1 MENRQNKILLDCRFW
16 GPSHTGLGRYTQE
29 LVTAMVDLRP
39 ELKLVALA
47 SQKIPGVET
56 VVTKIRPYSYAEQW
70 QLPGLI
76 KEINPD
82 LTHFLHFNLPLLFSG
97 PFVVTIHDL
106 IKHHSRGLA
115 TTTHW
120 PGTYWL
126 KRLGY
131 QLVMKRAVNGSE
143 KILVPSSWV
152 KQDILSHY
160 PVIDSKIIVTP
171 EAANSSYFKVDKP
184 VKPLLPY
191 DYFIYVGNA
200 YPHKNITRLI
210 KATKIV
216 AAQNPKVKLVIVTG
230 RDWFYRR
237 LRGQITSLKAQNVVK
252 LKDFTSDEDLRRLY
266 HGAVAFVTAS
276 FFEGFGLPGL
286 EAMAGRTLVLASRRA
301 ALPETYNG
309 AAWFFDPDNLNELA
323 AKMKHLLTLSP
334 AARARKLKRARDFC
348 RRYSWKK
355 TAQKTLEVYEQCL
368 MPEDCGK

>member
-29 LVTAMVDLRP
+29 LVTAMQKLKPRF
-39 ELKLVALA
+39 ELVFLTAKM
-47 SQKIPGVET
+47 
-56 VVTKIRPYSYAEQW
+56 TKIKPYSFSEQRD
-70 QLPGLI
+70 LSGLI
-76 KEINPD
+76 QSFKPD
-82 LTHFLHFNLPLLFSG
+82 LTHFLHFNVPLNFPG

-131 QLVMKRAVNGSE
+131 QLVMKKAVNASQ

-152 KQDILSHY
+152 KQDLIDHFETAKEKI
-160 PVIDSKIIVTP
+160 VITP
-171 EAANSSYFKVDKP
+171 EAANATYFKTDKAGA
-184 VKPLLPY
+184 KLLPY

-200 YPHKNITRLI
+200 YPHKNIDQLI
-210 KATKIV
+210 KAVKIV
-216 AAQNPKVKLVIVTG
+216 AAQNHKVKLVIVTG

-237 LRGQITSLKAQNVVK
+237 LRLLITKLKAQPVVK

-266 HGAVAFVTAS
+266 QNSVAFVTAS
-276 FFEGFGLPGL
+276 LYEGFGLPGL
-286 EAMAGRTLVLASRRA
+286 EAMAAGTLVLASRRA

-309 AAWFFDPDNLNELA
+309 AAWFFDPDNSDELVNQMKQA
-323 AKMKHLLTLSP
+323 LVLDPAKRQQQLQ
-334 AARARKLKRARDFC
+334 RAQAFC
-348 RRYSWKK
+348 RSYSWKK
-355 TAQKTLEVYEQCL
+355 TAQKTLEVYESCL
-368 MPEDCGK
+368 GLRSSQ

>member
-29 LVTAMVDLRP
+29 LVTAMQKLKPRF
-39 ELKLVALA
+39 ELVFLTAKM
-47 SQKIPGVET
+47 
-56 VVTKIRPYSYAEQW
+56 TKIKPYSFSEQRD
-70 QLPGLI
+70 LSGLI
-76 KEINPD
+76 QSFKPD
-82 LTHFLHFNLPLLFSG
+82 LTHFLHFNVPLNFPG

-131 QLVMKRAVNGSE
+131 HLVMKKAVNASQ

-152 KQDILSHY
+152 KQDLIDHFETAKEKI
-160 PVIDSKIIVTP
+160 VITP
-171 EAANSSYFKVDKP
+171 EAANATYFKATAASP
-184 VKPLLPY
+184 TLPY

-200 YPHKNITRLI
+200 YPHKNIGQLI
-210 KATKIV
+210 KAVKIV
-216 AAQNPKVKLVIVTG
+216 AVDNPKVKLVIVTG

-237 LRGQITSLKAQNVVK
+237 LRLLITKLKAQGVVK

-266 HGAVAFVTAS
+266 QNSAAFVTAS
-276 FFEGFGLPGL
+276 LYEGFGLPGL
-286 EAMAGRTLVLASRRA
+286 EAMAAGTLVLASRRA

-309 AAWFFDPDNLNELA
+309 AAWFFDPDNLDELVNQMKQA
-323 AKMKHLLTLSP
+323 LVLDPAKRRRQLQ
-334 AARARKLKRARDFC
+334 RAQAFC
-348 RRYSWKK
+348 RNYSWKK
-355 TAQKTLEVYEQCL
+355 TAQKTLEVYESCL
-368 MPEDCGK
+368 GLRSSQ